1 MQSLHVQKKKKTRH
15 NTKCVTKGRTKM
27 EAKDVER
34 KSEESFFGATMLH
47 VTREDVAVGLV

>member
-1 MQSLHVQKKKKTRH
+1 
-15 NTKCVTKGRTKM
+15 M